1 MKIKSIYD
9 RLLPD
14 VKASLQ
20 QNARRYSTAKRLKY
34 TLMSHVIWSD
44 LTVENVRHLY
54 TYTDISANLIRDFNS
69 VTYGDNIITD

>member
-1 MKIKSIYD
+1 MRIKSIYD

-20 QNARRYSTAKRLKY
+20 QNARRFTTAKRLKY
-34 TLMSHVIWSD
+34 TLMSHIIWSD

-54 TYTDISANLIRDFNS
+54 TYSDVSANLVKDFNS
-69 VTYGDNIITD
+69 VAYGDNILKD